1 MLLCI
6 IFNWLVSQISH
17 LGLKFLINLQ
27 MSQCLGG
34 LGDEPSNQAV
44 NRGDCIFMGKVLT
57 AECRIIDRHINDRG
71 AAVNGFSSISTT
83 QNVSPATLRAA
94 RLISNE
100 DN

>member
-71 AAVNGFSSISTT
+71 L
-83 QNVSPATLRAA
+83 Q
-94 RLISNE
+94 
-100 DN
+100 